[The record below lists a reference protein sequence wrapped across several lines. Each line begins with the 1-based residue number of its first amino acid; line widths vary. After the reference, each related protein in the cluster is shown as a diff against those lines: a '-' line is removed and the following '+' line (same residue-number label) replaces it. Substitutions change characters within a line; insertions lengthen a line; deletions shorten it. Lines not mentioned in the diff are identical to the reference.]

1 MTLMQSKDEIRRR
14 MKAMQ
19 REFLAS
25 GRQEQESERI
35 LGELERSPEFVSAR
49 TVLGYMAIP
58 GEVLTEGFIRRW
70 SAYKRMLIPLV
81 TPSGLEL
88 REYRP
93 DCLVSGYAGIPEPSA
108 GAPLCRPDEV
118 DFAFVPGVAFSRG
131 QEGEQGRIWRLGRGK
146 ACYDRLLPSLH
157 CPVAGVAFPFRLV
170 DRLPL
175 DPWDRPL
182 DLLFI

>member
-1 MTLMQSKDEIRRR
+1 MTGMQSKDEIRRR

-25 GRQEQESERI
+25 GRQERESERI
-35 LGELERSPEFVSAR
+35 LGEMERSPEFASAR

-58 GEVLTEGFIRRW
+58 GEVLTESFIRRW

-93 DCLVSGYAGIPEPSA
+93 DCLVSGYAGIPEPSS

-118 DFAFVPGVAFSRG
+118 DFAFVPGVLVRTGWGAGQDMASR
-131 QEGEQGRIWRLGRGK
+131 QGKG
-146 ACYDRLLPSLH
+146 LL
-157 CPVAGVAFPFRLV
+157 
-170 DRLPL
+170 
-175 DPWDRPL
+175 
-182 DLLFI
+182 